1 MICFLVPSEG
11 FLYIT
16 TVLNANFVF
25 GKSDEN
31 VVPAR
36 HVPWLSWSLDVE
48 IMVLHAENYA
58 GGIRVW
64 PKHQKTQNNPTFFRA
79 KSPIATAF
87 KVKPDMIMDWNFEL
101 KNGLGKRTSQSH
113 ETQIAISHGAVAR
126 LLLGSL
132 CNAWSCMNWKS
143 SLTTKTVHPSNK
155 IIKIKHK
162 EEHNRT
168 KSHINLALAKRWQ
181 ISSLDSWHHDIS
193 LSWVTPQEGELH
205 PLHHPETIPR
215 QKKTL

>member
-1 MICFLVPSEG
+1 MFS
-11 FLYIT
+11 
-16 TVLNANFVF
+16 
-25 GKSDEN
+25 
-31 VVPAR
+31 R
-36 HVPWLSWSLDVE
+36 SL
-48 IMVLHAENYA
+48 
-58 GGIRVW
+58 GGIPMYNNGFKCELCVREIW
-64 PKHQKTQNNPTFFRA
+64 LKCRSSKARPMALLILRCWDHGPPRRELCRRNQSLTKTQKKQKNPTLFRA

-101 KNGLGKRTSQSH
+101 KNRLGKRTSQSL

-126 LLLGSL
+126 LLPRSL

-162 EEHNRT
+162 QEHDRT

-181 ISSLDSWHHDIS
+181 ISSLDSWRHDI
-193 LSWVTPQEGELH
+193 
-205 PLHHPETIPR
+205 
-215 QKKTL
+215 